1 MIHAITREVS
11 PAIGQCELTHIAP
24 VAIDVELAR
33 SQHAEYRELLTELGC
48 MIIHLP
54 AEPDLPDSVFVEDT
68 AVVLDEL
75 AVLTRPGA
83 ASRRAEVASVAKAL
97 APYRPLAELKAP
109 AMLDGGDVLCVGK
122 TIWIGLSSR
131 TNRAGVEQ
139 FERLVAPHGYSV
151 RSAKVH
157 GVLHLKSAVTAV
169 SDHLL
174 LANPDWIDE
183 DFNGYQTIAV
193 DPSEPFAANALRVG
207 EHVVLSAA
215 YPRTAERLDDAG
227 IRHRF
232 VSSSELAK
240 AEGALT
246 CCSLLINV

>member
-11 PAIGQCELTHIAP
+11 PAIGQCELTHIEP
-24 VAIDVELAR
+24 VAIDIELAR
-33 SQHAEYRELLTELGC
+33 SQHAEYRQLLAELGC
-48 MIIHLP
+48 TVVHLP

-83 ASRRAEVASVAKAL
+83 ESRRAEVASIAHAL
-97 APYRPLAELKAP
+97 APYRPLASLTAP
-109 AMLDGGDVLCVGK
+109 AMLDGGDVLCLGES
-122 TIWIGLSSR
+122 IWIGLSSR

-139 FERLVAPHGYSV
+139 FERLVAPHGYTV
-151 RSAKVH
+151 RATEVR

-169 SDHLL
+169 SDDSLL
-174 LANPDWIDE
+174 VNRDWIDE
-183 DFNGYQTIAV
+183 DFNGYRAIAV

-207 EHVVLSAA
+207 AHVVFSAA
-215 YPRTAERLDDAG
+215 YPRTAERIEKAG
-227 IRHRF
+227 IPQRS

-246 CCSLLINV
+246 CCSLLIEV